1 MKKTISI
8 NISGVIFNIEEDA
21 YDKLRNYLDTI
32 SGYFT
37 DSDGK
42 DEIMMDIESR
52 IAELFQERLGDHKNV
67 VNMKDVDQVVDIMG
81 RPEEYIVE
89 EDQPTKE
96 YSRGQRTKRG
106 KRRVYRD
113 TDKNLLGG
121 VCSGIAHYFAW
132 DPLWVRLIWGLFI
145 FVAGIGVIPYIIL
158 WIIIPG
164 AKTTAEKLEMMG
176 EPINVENIKKKVTE
190 TYEDFRSKSGDGID
204 TDFQV
209 QYARDQ
215 VSRGGNFII
224 QILKRIFKFIGGMMG
239 FFFLL
244 AGFAAIM
251 FSIYFWADGSLFQI
265 DGKNWE
271 WSFGELQRGLFTSDL
286 HSYMFFIGAI
296 LVGIIPLIGLIL
308 LGSWL
313 LFRAPS
319 GTKGL
324 IPSLF
329 AIWIIGLVS
338 LIVSGVGL
346 GKEFSEEESSS
357 ERVEISTLGG
367 ILFLD
372 VKEDSYFPNSTRWS
386 YNRFPNELME
396 LENDSVYCGYPSMRI
411 IQNVG
416 SDFIEVEVEKE
427 SQGFTS
433 EAAYDRA
440 EDISYKYVQVGD
452 TLIFDPQFSFAL
464 DDKIRGQQCN
474 VTLRIP
480 EGQLLY
486 IGERAPRIL
495 EDAHNRHRLD
505 VEELVRKTWVMTDDG
520 LRSLDDTAEDEEEIE
535 SI

>member
-21 YDKLRNYLDTI
+21 YEKLKQYLDTI

-42 DEIMMDIESR
+42 DEIMTDIESR

-67 VNMKDVDQVVDIMG
+67 VNMKDVDEVVDVMG

-89 EDQPTKE
+89 EEQSTGFSSAQ
-96 YSRGQRTKRG
+96 YSKKG

-113 TDKNLLGG
+113 TDKNLIGG
-121 VCSGIAHYFAW
+121 VCSGIAHYFGW
-132 DPLWVRLIWGLFI
+132 DPLWIRLIWGLMII
-145 FVAGIGVIPYIIL
+145 FAGIGVLPYVIL

-164 AKTTAEKLEMMG
+164 AKSTSEKLEMMG

-190 TYEDFRSKSGDGID
+190 TFEGVKSKADTDID

-209 QYARDQ
+209 GYAKDQ
-215 VSRGGNFII
+215 VVRGGSFVLDV
-224 QILKRIFKFIGGMMG
+224 LKRIFKFIGGLVG

-251 FSIYFWADGSLFQI
+251 FAIYFWADGSLIQI
-265 DGKNWE
+265 DGREWE
-271 WSFGELQRGLFTSDL
+271 WSFGELQRGFFTSNF
-286 HSYMFFIGAI
+286 HSYMFFFGAI
-296 LVGIIPLIGLIL
+296 LVSLIPLVGLIV

-324 IPSLF
+324 IPSMF

-346 GKEFSEEESSS
+346 GKEFSEEERASD
-357 ERVEISTLGG
+357 RVEISTLGG

-372 VKEDSYFPNSTRWS
+372 IKEDTYFPSSTRWD
-386 YNRFPNELME
+386 YDRFPNELME
-396 LENDSVYCGYPSMRI
+396 LDEDSVHCGYPTMRI

-416 SDFIEVEVEKE
+416 TDVLELEVEKE
-427 SQGFTS
+427 SQGFAS
-433 EAAYDRA
+433 EAAFERA
-440 EDISYKYVQVGD
+440 ENITFNYAQIGD
-452 TLIFDPQFSFAL
+452 TLLFDPHFSFAL
-464 DDKIRGQQCN
+464 DDKIRGQKCDIT
-474 VTLRIP
+474 VRIP
-480 EGQLLY
+480 EGQLVH
-486 IGERAPRIL
+486 ISERAPRIL
-495 EDAHNRHRLD
+495 TEAHNKHRLD
-505 VEELVRKTWVMTDDG
+505 IDELVRKTWVMTDDG
-520 LRSLDDTAEDEEEIE
+520 LRSIDEPDTEEEDLE